1 MQNDLWK
8 IVSVYEFWSWS
19 CLGTWTLHA
28 KEGQNI
34 QLHFQDFALEMA
46 YDVLE
51 IRDGVTPY
59 SELLG
64 DFAYIYKCF
73 IYWGMHL

>member
-1 MQNDLWK
+1 M
-8 IVSVYEFWSWS
+8 
-19 CLGTWTLHA
+19 WTLHA

-34 QLHFQDFALEMA
+34 QLHFQDVALEMD

-51 IRDGVTPY
+51 IRDGVEPY

-64 DFAYIYKCF
+64 NFVGKP
-73 IYWGMHL
+73 